1 MPTARIENTDP
12 FIDIEPTGDDMTIT
26 DTHEPPRSGNAASP
40 PIYRLMGVTRTY
52 PQRGRV
58 VTALAGVDVEIAEGD
73 FVAIQGPTGGGKST
87 LLQLLGALDK
97 PSSGSVVLGGTDI
110 ATVSQ
115 AELGRLRAEEIG
127 FVFQGFNLIPTLTAH
142 ENVDM
147 ALEPLGRAS
156 ASRGSGAEPQKVL
169 TKADRAARVGEALAH
184 VGLADRADHRPGEL
198 SGGQQQRV
206 AIARAIVK
214 RPRVLLADEPTG
226 NLDES
231 MRDEILAVL
240 EALNAEGLTLI
251 VVTHDSA
258 VAKRARRRLRLEKGR
273 VRDVTG

>member
-1 MPTARIENTDP
+1 
-12 FIDIEPTGDDMTIT
+12 MTST
-26 DTHEPPRSGNAASP
+26 DTQESLLTADAASAP
-40 PIYRLMGVTRTY
+40 LYRLSGVTRTY
-52 PQRGRV
+52 EQRGRIV
-58 VTALAGVDVEIAEGD
+58 KALAGVNLEIAAGD

-87 LLQLLGALDK
+87 LLQLLGALDT
-97 PSSGSVVLGGTDI
+97 PTTGSVVLAGTDI
-110 ATVSQ
+110 ATATQ
-115 AELGRLRAEEIG
+115 AELVRLRAEEIG

-147 ALEPLGRAS
+147 ALEPLGLS
-156 ASRGSGAEPQKVL
+156 TAE
-169 TKADRAARVGEALAH
+169 RSARVVEALLH

-231 MRDEILAVL
+231 MRDEILGVL
-240 EALNAEGLTLI
+240 EALNSEGLTLI

-258 VAKRARRRLRLEKGR
+258 VAKRARLRLRLDKGK
-273 VRDVTG
+273 VRDVTR

>member
-1 MPTARIENTDP
+1 MTM
-12 FIDIEPTGDDMTIT
+12 IDIAPDPAPD
-26 DTHEPPRSGNAASP
+26 AAP
-40 PIYRLMGVTRTY
+40 AALYRLSGVTRTY
-52 PQRGRV
+52 TQKGRV
-58 VTALAGVDVEIAEGD
+58 VKALAGVDLEIAAGD

-87 LLQLLGALDK
+87 LLQLLGALDR
-97 PSSGSVVLGGTDI
+97 PTAGSLMLGDTDLAS
-110 ATVSQ
+110 AT
-115 AELGRLRAEEIG
+115 GRQLERVRAHEVG

-147 ALEPLGRAS
+147 ALEPLG
-156 ASRGSGAEPQKVL
+156 L
-169 TKADRAARVGEALAH
+169 DRAERRERVDAALAH
-184 VGLADRADHRPGEL
+184 VGLDERADHRPGEL

-240 EALNAEGLTLI
+240 QALHREGLTLI

-258 VAKRARRRLRLEKGR
+258 VARRARRRLRLDRGT
-273 VRDVTG
+273 VRDLLR

>member
-1 MPTARIENTDP
+1 MVI
-12 FIDIEPTGDDMTIT
+12 IDAQQD
-26 DTHEPPRSGNAASP
+26 AAAGAP
-40 PIYRLMGVTRTY
+40 LEPIYRLAGVTRNY
-52 PQRGRV
+52 QQKGRLV
-58 VTALAGVDVEIAEGD
+58 KALAGVDLDIAAGD
-73 FVAIQGPTGGGKST
+73 FVTIQGPTGGGKST
-87 LLQLLGALDK
+87 LLQILGALDR
-97 PSSGSVVLGGTDI
+97 PSTGSVVLGGTDI
-110 ATVSQ
+110 AGASN
-115 AELGRLRAEEIG
+115 AELGMVRAHEIG
-127 FVFQGFNLIPTLTAH
+127 FVFQGFNLIPTLSAH

-147 ALEPLGRAS
+147 ALEPLGL
-156 ASRGSGAEPQKVL
+156 AE
-169 TKADRAARVGEALAH
+169 DERAARVREALEH

-240 EALNAEGLTLI
+240 ERLHAEGLTLI

-258 VAKRARRRLRLEKGR
+258 VARRARRRLRLEKGT
-273 VRDVTG
+273 VRDITR